1 VRRPAVGELS
11 LHNHRDHADRPA
23 PHGMLPESAAPE
35 NAASDPTRRLRSTR
49 LHGPADRV
57 RVFARLFAIRDRTYY
72 PKTPKTLLFGDHIDL
87 NPTSYSFQ
95 EGFSGG
101 VIFPRATYPGFYPQG
116 KSYKPRGGAVSFLL
130 YAGKTPHGEYWSAL
144 DIRWFDQQVA

>member
-1 VRRPAVGELS
+1 
-11 LHNHRDHADRPA
+11 
-23 PHGMLPESAAPE
+23 MLPESAAPE

-57 RVFARLFAIRDRTYY
+57 RLFARLFAIRDRTYY

-87 NPTSYSFQ
+87 NTTSYSFQ